1 MNRVKEVERINRR
14 EVETQLASNTRGDA
28 GSWDVS
34 KSWHATYSDSAYV
47 YVGGLPYELS
57 EGDVATVMAQW
68 GDIVDVNMPRDKG
81 TGKPKGFA
89 FICYEDQRS
98 TVLAV
103 DNFNGAKLLGRT
115 VRCDHCRD
123 FREEQAKD
131 PDAIP
136 DHVARKLSEKEL
148 EQRKREIVERNAEL
162 KAHAAEKEQ
171 RFAEARGTATTA
183 GEREEAAVRASLLGD
198 KERAANAKR
207 RTHIEEVLSRRKAG
221 AQAELALE
229 ARAHARTRTHA
240 RARTPARNRAPPPP
254 QARKKAEWE
263 ERKRQRDADEAAGR
277 RDRDADKRSGREHF
291 APPPPPPPRRGGGAD
306 AVEGGGGGSAAAFDR
321 MMSGGGGE
329 RKKKR
334 KKERGAGLFKQAPQ
348 AEAPAEPAGGGAAP
362 AERKRMG
369 EESMSV
375 DETNA
380 MREQLGL
387 KPLRS

>member
-229 ARAHARTRTHA
+229 ARAHARTHA
-240 RARTPARNRAPPPP
+240 TALHLPLRR
-254 QARKKAEWE
+254 
-263 ERKRQRDADEAAGR
+263 GR
-277 RDRDADKRSGREHF
+277 RRSGRS
-291 APPPPPPPRRGGGAD
+291 AS
-306 AVEGGGGGSAAAFDR
+306 GSATRTRLRDAGTATQTNARAASTLR
-321 MMSGGGGE
+321 
-329 RKKKR
+329 RR
-334 KKERGAGLFKQAPQ
+334 RRRHRA
-348 AEAPAEPAGGGAAP
+348 GGAARTRWRAAAAAARQP
-362 AERKRMG
+362 STG
-369 EESMSV
+369 
-375 DETNA
+375 
-380 MREQLGL
+380 
-387 KPLRS
+387 

>member
-229 ARAHARTRTHA
+229 AR
-240 RARTPARNRAPPPP
+240 
-254 QARKKAEWE
+254 KKAEWE

>member
-207 RTHIEEVLSRRKAG
+207 RSHIEEVLSRRKAG

-229 ARAHARTRTHA
+229 ARAHARARTHAHARTRTHA
-240 RARTPARNRAPPPP
+240 RTHAHARTRATALHLPL
-254 QARKKAEWE
+254 R
-263 ERKRQRDADEAAGR
+263 RGR
-277 RDRDADKRSGREHF
+277 RRSGRS
-291 APPPPPPPRRGGGAD
+291 AS
-306 AVEGGGGGSAAAFDR
+306 GSATRTRLRDAGTATQTNARAASTLR
-321 MMSGGGGE
+321 
-329 RKKKR
+329 RR
-334 KKERGAGLFKQAPQ
+334 RRRHRA
-348 AEAPAEPAGGGAAP
+348 GGAARTRWRAAAAAARQP
-362 AERKRMG
+362 STG
-369 EESMSV
+369 
-375 DETNA
+375 
-380 MREQLGL
+380 
-387 KPLRS
+387 